1 MAKNLELNGLIH
13 SKYQSESAFARAL
26 GWPRQ
31 RLNKITSGIKEP
43 DITEAVEMARGL
55 EVSVDQLADIFLPIK
70 SPNG

>member
-13 SKYQSESAFARAL
+13 SKYESESAFARAL

-31 RLNKITSGIKEP
+31 RLNKITSGVKEP
-43 DITEAVEMARGL
+43 DISETVMMARKL
-55 EVSVDQLADIFLPIK
+55 DVTVDRLADIFLPQQ